1 MVIYKQYNQDQ
12 LDLQYNNRIHVPDY
26 ETYFTTWERLSRKA
40 EKKYTVLKDIA
51 YGNGPRECI
60 DVFPSANSGSKTL
73 IFIHGG
79 YWQRF
84 DKSLFHFVA
93 GAFADYGI
101 TIVLL
106 NYPLIPDVSIDEI
119 VASCRKSLT
128 WLKKNLRELNGD
140 PLQMYIAGHSAG
152 GHLAAMLLEN
162 RWAKNNLDDSIKGV
176 CSLSGLFNL
185 KPIQQSNLNSVLNL
199 TREITERNSP
209 VNLEPTS
216 VGRLLL
222 FVGSAE
228 TQEYKDQSEELFNTW
243 KNKVSAIDFSEI
255 TGLNHFSILNSIL
268 DPFSLIH
275 HSICKM
281 MQL

>member
-1 MVIYKQYNQDQ
+1 
-12 LDLQYNNRIHVPDY
+12 
-26 ETYFTTWERLSRKA
+26 
-40 EKKYTVLKDIA
+40 
-51 YGNGPRECI
+51 CI
-60 DVFPSANSGSKTL
+60 DVFPSSNSGSKTL

-79 YWQRF
+79 YWQHF

-101 TIVLL
+101 TTVLL
-106 NYPLIPDVSIDEI
+106 NYPLIPEVSIDDI
-119 VASCRKSLT
+119 VASCRKSLI

-140 PLQMYIAGHSAG
+140 PLQMYLVGHSAG

-162 RWAKNNLDDSIKGV
+162 KWVKNNLGDSIKGV

-185 KPIQQSNLNSVLNL
+185 KPIQQSNLNPVLNL

-209 VNLEPTS
+209 VNLEPTA

-243 KNKVSAIDFSEI
+243 KNKVSTIDYSEI
-255 TGLNHFSILNSIL
+255 TGLNHFSTLNSIL

-281 MQL
+281 MHL